1 MKTYSPSIL
10 SDDER
15 LGVQEALPAG
25 RVTYSKDERSRLAKM
40 ITRLFEHW
48 SVDTSAQAELLGL
61 SGGSRTAVSR
71 YRRGT
76 PLPESRDLIDRVGNL
91 FGIHKSLRLLYP
103 HNPELVYRWPTLRNS
118 TLDHYTP
125 VEIMVEQGLP
135 GIVAIR
141 GYLDHL
147 RGL

>member
-1 MKTYSPSIL
+1 MKTYRHRSPDE
-10 SDDER
+10 DDR
-15 LGVQEALPAG
+15 LGVQEALPG
-25 RVTYSKDERSRLAKM
+25 RRAAYSKDERSRLAGM
-40 ITRLFEHW
+40 IMRLFERW
-48 SVDTSAQAELLGL
+48 GVDTTAQAELLGL

-71 YRRGT
+71 YRRGA

-103 HNPELVYRWPTLRNS
+103 HNPELVYRWPTLRNA
-118 TLDHYTP
+118 TLDQYTP
-125 VEIMVEQGLP
+125 VEIMIEQGLP

>member
-1 MKTYSPSIL
+1 MKTYKRRAPEE
-10 SDDER
+10 DQR
-15 LGVQEALPAG
+15 LGIQEAPPSG
-25 RVTYSKDERSRLAKM
+25 RVSYDKDERSRLAKM
-40 ITRLFEHW
+40 VTRLFEHW
-48 SVDTSAQAELLGL
+48 SVDTTAQAELLGL

-103 HNPELVYRWPTLRNS
+103 HNPELVYRWPTLRNA
-118 TLDHYTP
+118 TLDNYTP
-125 VEIMVEQGLP
+125 VEIMIEQGLP

>member
-1 MKTYSPSIL
+1 MKTYSRSPAE
-10 SDDER
+10 DES
-15 LGVQEALPAG
+15 LAVKEALPAG
-25 RVTYSKDERSRLAKM
+25 RASYDKDERSRLAKM
-40 ITRLFEHW
+40 VTRLFEHW
-48 SVDTSAQAELLGL
+48 GVDTGAQAELLGL

-103 HNPELVYRWPTLRNS
+103 HNPELVYGWPKLRNA
-118 TLDHYTP
+118 TLDNYTP
-125 VEIMVEQGLP
+125 LEIMVEQGLP

-141 GYLDHL
+141 GYLDQL

>member
-1 MKTYSPSIL
+1 MKTYSRSL
-10 SDDER
+10 AEDER

-25 RVTYSKDERSRLAKM
+25 RASYDKDERSRLARM
-40 ITRLFEHW
+40 VTRLFEHW
-48 SVDTSAQAELLGL
+48 GVDTSAQAELLGL

-103 HNPELVYRWPTLRNS
+103 HNPELVYGWPSLRNA
-118 TLDHYTP
+118 TLDNYTP
-125 VEIMVEQGLP
+125 LEIMVEQGLP

-141 GYLDHL
+141 GYLDQL

>member
-1 MKTYSPSIL
+1 MKTYGSAL
-10 SDDER
+10 TTDDER
-15 LGVQEALPAG
+15 LGVQEALPGG
-25 RVTYSKDERSRLAKM
+25 RAVYAKDERSRLAKM
-40 ITRLFEHW
+40 VTRLFEHW
-48 SVDTSAQAELLGL
+48 QLDTTAQAELLGL

-76 PLPESRDLIDRVGNL
+76 PLPENRDLLDRVGNL

-103 HNPELVYRWPTLRNS
+103 GNPELVYRWPTLRNA
-118 TLDHYTP
+118 TLDNYTP
-125 VEIMVEQGLP
+125 LEIMVEQGLP

-147 RGL
+147 RGI

>member
-1 MKTYSPSIL
+1 MKTYSRSVSEDPG
-10 SDDER
+10 

-25 RVTYSKDERSRLAKM
+25 RASYDKDERSRLARM

-48 SVDTSAQAELLGL
+48 GVDTSAQAELLGL

-103 HNPELVYRWPTLRNS
+103 HNPELVYGWPSLRNS
-118 TLDHYTP
+118 TLDNYTP
-125 VEIMVEQGLP
+125 LEIMVEQGLP

-141 GYLDHL
+141 GYLDQL

>member
-1 MKTYSPSIL
+1 MRTYSANVPDTDAS
-10 SDDER
+10 
-15 LGVQEALPAG
+15 LGIQEALPSG
-25 RVTYSKDERSRLAKM
+25 RAAYSKDERSRLARM
-40 ITRLFEHW
+40 ITRLFENW
-48 SVDTSAQAELLGL
+48 QVDTSAQAELLGL

-76 PLPESRDLIDRVGNL
+76 PLPENRDLIDRVGNL

-103 HNPELVYRWPTLRNS
+103 ANPELVYHWPTLRNA
-118 TLDHYTP
+118 TLDNHTP
-125 VEIMVEQGLP
+125 LEIMVEQGLP

>member
-1 MKTYSPSIL
+1 MNTYSTRNPE
-10 SDDER
+10 DDDR
-15 LGVQEALPAG
+15 LGVQEALPGG
-25 RVTYSKDERSRLAKM
+25 RASYSKDERSRLAKM
-40 ITRLFEHW
+40 VTRLFEHW
-48 SVDTSAQAELLGL
+48 QVDSSAQAELLGL

-103 HNPELVYRWPTLRNS
+103 ENPEIAYRWPTLRNS
-118 TLDHYTP
+118 TLDNYTP
-125 VEIMVEQGLP
+125 LEIMVEQGLP

-141 GYLDHL
+141 GYLDQL